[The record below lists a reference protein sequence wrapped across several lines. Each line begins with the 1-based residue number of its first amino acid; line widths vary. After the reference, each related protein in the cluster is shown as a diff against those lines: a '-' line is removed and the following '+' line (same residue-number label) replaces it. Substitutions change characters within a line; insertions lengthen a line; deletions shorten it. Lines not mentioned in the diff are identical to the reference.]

1 MPIYEYQCTSC
12 GQKMEALQ
20 KFSDPPLECCNSC
33 GGKLKK
39 LLSNSSFVLKGTGW
53 YVTDYARKGKS
64 HESSPKKPAKEAK
77 SDSAVKADSSC
88 AGCAKKDA
96 KTTG

>member
-53 YVTDYARKGKS
+53 YVTDYARKGKT
-64 HESSPKKPAKEAK
+64 HESSSKKPSKEAK
-77 SDSAVKADSSC
+77 SESASQAKSSC
-88 AGCAKKDA
+88 SGCAKSDPK
-96 KTTG
+96 